1 MILNISRLLFFV
13 LKSFIKQTYKTLI
26 EHPLSSIIINKCFF
40 LVKSSFLSYIH
51 LRNNTGFNVLF
62 ISDFFYWE
70 VYEILHF
77 RLINRTL
84 LRQSNL
90 RIFIHRSQ
98 INPSR
103 HFSLFNNFFI
113 QILAGFINTFDITTS
128 PLCINITNVADYIL
142 AFFTFVRVFWD
153 ILAN

>member
-1 MILNISRLLFFV
+1 LILNISRLLFFV

-98 INPSR
+98 INPSC
-103 HFSLFNNFFI
+103 HFYLFNHFFI
-113 QILAGFINTFDITTS
+113 LTGFIDTFYITAS